1 MSRHND
7 AWAMMVLTV
16 SSLGSAC
23 LAFLVQAALA
33 RTLTATEYGHFAS
46 ALAPLSIIAPA
57 VGFGLPIFWLKLY
70 GTEGW
75 AAIRWMRVSVQFVKG
90 SSLLCLGVALIWAY
104 LGTKE
109 RLTTQLTVWML
120 LVVLTQG
127 AVELASTKFQL
138 EERFGL
144 VAAWQIIQHTAR
156 LALVLVCF
164 WMKAKAQIVAAGFG
178 CVALLVTVGA
188 WQTLSPMRDGSVRLI
203 GHGPRTPVTD
213 TTLNAQSPS
222 VEALLLGAL
231 PFGISSFLYFAY
243 AQSGLVVVSLLTTP
257 TDTGVYSV
265 AVTILSALYLVPT
278 ILYQKLLMPRLHRW
292 AASNDARL
300 YKTYKS
306 GNQWM
311 FWIGAAA
318 GLLAALAAPFAIPA
332 VFGHAYQRSISL
344 VTLMAVCAPL
354 RFVTTSISSFMTTRD
369 HIHTRNLCA
378 GLAWL
383 SSVLAAC
390 VLIPHFGLNGA
401 AGATILG
408 EAVWT
413 VLAVLTARKHL
424 MVGERAITGN
434 NTDEVLSN
442 DLPTLSHQ
450 VAAPVTVIVP
460 CYNSSKTI
468 RRAIASI
475 AQQTLRPMEV
485 ILVDDCSTD
494 ATREVLQE
502 LSLTYEPGWIRVLY
516 LENNGGPGVAR
527 NRAWS
532 LATQPYIAFLDSDDS
547 WHKEKIAV
555 QYGWMSRYPAAAM
568 TGHSV
573 EQITEDSLASLTEL
587 SAKRFDDP
595 RHVSRW
601 RILFSN
607 RFTPS
612 SIVVRADVKSRFDET
627 KRHAE
632 DYFMLLE
639 LALVD
644 RGSCYLFDVSLS
656 YVYKPQ
662 FGADSGL
669 SAQLWKIHKGEQN
682 NYRYFRRI
690 GAISAVEWLSFSTL
704 SFAKYL
710 RRCLKSRRF
719 A

>member
-1 MSRHND
+1 
-7 AWAMMVLTV
+7 MMVLTV

-46 ALAPLSIIAPA
+46 ALAPLVIIAPA
-57 VGFGLPIFWLKLY
+57 VGFGLPVFWLKLY

-75 AAIRWMRVSVQFVKG
+75 AAIRWMRASVQFVKA
-90 SSLLCLGVALIWAY
+90 SSLLCVSAALIWAY

-109 RLTTQLTVWML
+109 RLTAQLMLWML
-120 LVVLTQG
+120 PVVLAQG
-127 AVELASTKFQL
+127 AVELASAKFQL
-138 EERFGL
+138 EERFGF
-144 VAAWQIIQHTAR
+144 VAAWQIIQHSAR
-156 LALVLVCF
+156 FALVLVCF
-164 WMKAKAQIVAAGFG
+164 WMNAKAQIVAAGFG
-178 CVALLVTVGA
+178 CIAMLVTLGA
-188 WQTLSPMRDGSVRLI
+188 WHTLSPMRDGSVRLV
-203 GHGPRTPVTD
+203 GHGPRTAVAETM
-213 TTLNAQSPS
+213 LNAQSLT
-222 VEALLLGAL
+222 ATMLLRGAL

-243 AQSGLVVVSLLTTP
+243 AQSGLLVVSLLTTP
-257 TDTGVYSV
+257 ADTGVYSV
-265 AVTILSALYLVPT
+265 AVTILSAIYLVPT

-300 YKTYKS
+300 YKTYRS
-306 GNQWM
+306 GNRWM

-318 GLLAALAAPFAIPA
+318 GLLAALAAPLAIPA
-332 VFGHAYQRSISL
+332 VFGHAYQRSVGL

-383 SSVLAAC
+383 CSVVAAC
-390 VLIPHFGLNGA
+390 LLIPFFGLTGA
-401 AGATILG
+401 AGAAVFG

-413 VLAVLTARKHL
+413 ALAVWTARKHL
-424 MVGERAITGN
+424 VAGEHIPEIHDANEEAT
-434 NTDEVLSN
+434 SAAAAS
-442 DLPTLSHQ
+442 SHQ
-450 VAAPVTVIVP
+450 VTAPVSVIVP
-460 CYNSSKTI
+460 CYNCSKTI
-468 RRAIASI
+468 GRAISSI
-475 AQQTLRPMEV
+475 YRQTLRPTEV

-494 ATREVLQE
+494 GTREVLRE
-502 LSLTYEPGWIRVLY
+502 LALTYEPGWIRVLH

-547 WHKEKIAV
+547 WHQQKIAV
-555 QYGWMSRYPAAAM
+555 QYGWMSRHPAAAM
-568 TGHSV
+568 TGHPV
-573 EQITEDSLASLTEL
+573 EQITEDRFASLPEL
-587 SAKRFDDP
+587 SATRFDDP

-612 SIVVRADVKSRFDET
+612 SVVVRADVKSRFDET
-627 KRHAE
+627 KKYAE

-644 RGSCYLFDVSLS
+644 RGSCYLFDASLS
-656 YVYKPQ
+656 YIYKPQ

-669 SAQLWKIHKGEQN
+669 SAQIWKIHKGEQN

-690 GAISAVEWLSFSTL
+690 GAISAAEWLSFSIL